1 MNIYSLIS
9 VVLLSLFINNNTYT
23 SAQISKKLYKT
34 QSTPC
39 KPKVIENTESLLS
52 DDFIPLIYSPNT
64 GNTYNYKVES
74 SVSQTLGDMFDF
86 KARTSAYTSMQLSID
101 RNIKKQLILT
111 YQYGKGNV
119 SFDGL
124 SMAGIPDTTFTT
136 DSSLL
141 PETQELINPQGI
153 VLKRIHTQP
162 SGTHIPA
169 RSEQLLQ
176 SLAQGARY
184 FLIEFPLKPIKKDSS
199 WKITKIDTIHTS
211 ALEGNSSIIMN
222 TNLNYIISD
231 ITVKNGTR
239 IATIQCS
246 SHSLG
251 FKGTAEQSGVFLTID
266 GEGTAKGMY
275 NVELLTGI
283 PIDAQLSMEY
293 ELRMAATGQENA
305 IFPVTMNMDI
315 KYMRTGFS
323 GNNQQLHSNPKEKQ
337 SKKIK

>member
-9 VVLLSLFINNNTYT
+9 VVILSLFVNNDTYT
-23 SAQISKKLYKT
+23 TAQISKKFHKT
-34 QSTPC
+34 PLTQCS
-39 KPKVIENTESLLS
+39 PKIIEKTESLLS
-52 DDFIPLIYSPNT
+52 DNIIQLIYSPNP
-64 GNTYNYKVES
+64 GNTYNYSVES

-86 KARTSAYTSMQLSID
+86 KARTSAHTSMQLSID

-136 DSSLL
+136 DISLL

-153 VLKRIHTQP
+153 VLKRIHTHP
-162 SGTHIPA
+162 SGAHIPA

-176 SLAQGARY
+176 SLSQGARY
-184 FLIEFPLKPIKKDSS
+184 FLIEFPSKPIKKDSS

-211 ALEGNSSIIMN
+211 ALEGNSNIIMN
-222 TNLNYIISD
+222 TNLNYVISD
-231 ITVKNGTR
+231 ISVKNGIS

-275 NVELLTGI
+275 NVEMLTGI

-305 IFPVTMNMDI
+305 IFPVTMNMDTR
-315 KYMRTGFS
+315 YMRTGFS
-323 GNNQQLHSNPKEKQ
+323 GNNQQLQSNPKEKQ
-337 SKKIK
+337 SKKVK

>member
-1 MNIYSLIS
+1 MNLYSLIS
-9 VVLLSLFINNNTYT
+9 VVILSLFVNNDTYT
-23 SAQISKKLYKT
+23 TAQISKKFHKT
-34 QSTPC
+34 PLTQCS
-39 KPKVIENTESLLS
+39 PKIIEKTESLLS
-52 DDFIPLIYSPNT
+52 DNIIQLIYSPNP
-64 GNTYNYKVES
+64 GNTYNYSVES

-86 KARTSAYTSMQLSID
+86 KARTSAHTSMQLSID

-136 DSSLL
+136 DISLL

-153 VLKRIHTQP
+153 VLKRIHTHP
-162 SGTHIPA
+162 SGAHIPA

-176 SLAQGARY
+176 SLSQGARY
-184 FLIEFPLKPIKKDSS
+184 FLIEFPSKPIKKDSS

-222 TNLNYIISD
+222 TNLHYVISD
-231 ITVKNGTR
+231 ISVKNGIR

-305 IFPVTMNMDI
+305 IFPVTMNMDTR
-315 KYMRTGFS
+315 YMRTGFS
-323 GNNQQLHSNPKEKQ
+323 GNNQQLQSNPKEKQ
-337 SKKIK
+337 LKKVK

>member
-1 MNIYSLIS
+1 
-9 VVLLSLFINNNTYT
+9 
-23 SAQISKKLYKT
+23 
-34 QSTPC
+34 
-39 KPKVIENTESLLS
+39 
-52 DDFIPLIYSPNT
+52 
-64 GNTYNYKVES
+64 
-74 SVSQTLGDMFDF
+74 VSQTLGDMFDF
-86 KARTSAYTSMQLSID
+86 KARTSAHTSMQLSID

-136 DSSLL
+136 DISLL

-153 VLKRIHTQP
+153 VLKRIHTHP
-162 SGTHIPA
+162 SGAHIPA

-176 SLAQGARY
+176 SLSQGARY
-184 FLIEFPLKPIKKDSS
+184 FLIEFPTKPIKKDSS

-211 ALEGNSSIIMN
+211 ALEGNSNIIMN
-222 TNLNYIISD
+222 TNLNYVISD
-231 ITVKNGTR
+231 ISVKNGIR

-305 IFPVTMNMDI
+305 IFPVTMNMDTR
-315 KYMRTGFS
+315 YMRTGFS
-323 GNNQQLHSNPKEKQ
+323 GNNQQLQSNPKEKQ
-337 SKKIK
+337 SKKVK

>member
-9 VVLLSLFINNNTYT
+9 VVILSLFVNKDTYT
-23 SAQISKKLYKT
+23 TAQISKKLPKT
-34 QSTPC
+34 QAPQSN
-39 KPKVIENTESLLS
+39 PKIIEKTQSLLS
-52 DDFIPLIYSPNT
+52 DDIIPLIYSPNP
-64 GNTYNYKVES
+64 GSTYNFSVES

-86 KARTSAYTSMQLSID
+86 KARTSAHTSMQLSID
-101 RNIKKQLILT
+101 KNVKKQLLLT
-111 YQYGKGNV
+111 YKYDKGNV

-124 SMAGIPDTTFTT
+124 SMAGIPDTSFTT
-136 DSSLL
+136 ISSLL
-141 PETQELINPQGI
+141 PETQEFINQQGI
-153 VLKRIHTQP
+153 VLERIHTRP
-162 SGTHIPA
+162 SGAHIPA

-184 FLIEFPLKPIKKDSS
+184 FLIEFPSKPIKIDSA

-222 TNLNYIISD
+222 TNLHYLISE
-231 ITVKNGTR
+231 ISIKNGTR

-246 SHSLG
+246 SNSLG

-266 GEGTAKGMY
+266 GEGTAKGIY

-305 IFPVTMNMDI
+305 IFPVTMNMDT

>member
-1 MNIYSLIS
+1 MNIYFLIS
-9 VVLLSLFINNNTYT
+9 VVILSLVVNNDTYT
-23 SAQISKKLYKT
+23 TAQISKKLLKT
-34 QSTPC
+34 QAPQSN
-39 KPKVIENTESLLS
+39 PKVLEKKESLLS
-52 DDFIPLIYSPNT
+52 EDIIPLIYCPNP
-64 GNTYNYKVES
+64 GNTYNFSVES

-86 KARTSAYTSMQLSID
+86 KARTSAHTSMQLSID
-101 RNIKKQLILT
+101 KNVKKQLLLI
-111 YQYGKGNV
+111 YKYDKGNV

-124 SMAGIPDTTFTT
+124 SMAGIPDTSFTT
-136 DSSLL
+136 NSSLL
-141 PETQELINPQGI
+141 PETQELINQQGI
-153 VLKRIHTQP
+153 VLERIHTHP
-162 SGTHIPA
+162 SGAHIPA

-184 FLIEFPLKPIKKDSS
+184 FLIEFPSKPIKKDSA

-222 TNLNYIISD
+222 TNLHYVISD
-231 ITVKNGTR
+231 ISVKNGTR

-266 GEGTAKGMY
+266 GEGTAKGIY

-305 IFPVTMNMDI
+305 IFPVTMNMDT

-323 GNNQQLHSNPKEKQ
+323 GNNQQLHSHPKEKQ
-337 SKKIK
+337 SNKIK